1 MFERILARIG
11 SFYFQ
16 LKSYEYLNFILLFAL
31 MASFKYFDSFGIED
45 AADRT
50 VATAA
55 TSVLGP
61 VYGGSERLGQK
72 SITIAGIDRAV
83 LDQLGQDGV
92 PLAYAKQAEIL
103 ARIAEAKPAAIF
115 LALYYIRA
123 RAKDREQENYLIAAP
138 GAMEPEYDPG
148 LIQLTD
154 EIRRIEADM
163 PVFIGPIGN
172 SPLLAPLTKVGT
184 HVALD
189 APADSPNEY
198 FGVVTRELTSDDASD
213 APPAWAEPWHSAAV
227 SIFLE
232 LCHSGVLDESL
243 CQTSEEYF
251 ADDMRFFVR
260 WGFGVS
266 EQRASLLREEARE
279 RCHVK
284 SFAFFKTFELLY
296 RSAFRRAFTYDD
308 RNLGEQCSYH
318 DRVNLAA
325 FLEDWAEL
333 QASDDSSPAPY
344 GKSSDAA
351 LEDTPE
357 VVAARIRIEAQ
368 EALIRARVVM
378 IGVDA
383 YELGDRVDAP
393 LYVNLPGVAFHAMA
407 LDNLIEADG
416 RVPRIPSLSLGFS
429 FADIMQIG
437 FSLTISILVFS
448 MRRQTQS
455 RLASG
460 RSSLSNT
467 ATGLMLFFGVSG
479 SIFMAGVS
487 WYFQWSIP
495 MMLTNIIAPA
505 AVTAVV
511 LVFLAQPAPPN
522 YGG

>member
-115 LALYYIRA
+115 LDLYYIRA

-198 FGVVTRELTSDDASD
+198 FGVVPPALPSEDASD
-213 APPAWAEPWHSAAV
+213 APPA
-227 SIFLE
+227 
-232 LCHSGVLDESL
+232 
-243 CQTSEEYF
+243 
-251 ADDMRFFVR
+251 
-260 WGFGVS
+260 
-266 EQRASLLREEARE
+266 
-279 RCHVK
+279 
-284 SFAFFKTFELLY
+284 
-296 RSAFRRAFTYDD
+296 
-308 RNLGEQCSYH
+308 
-318 DRVNLAA
+318 
-325 FLEDWAEL
+325 
-333 QASDDSSPAPY
+333 
-344 GKSSDAA
+344 
-351 LEDTPE
+351 
-357 VVAARIRIEAQ
+357 
-368 EALIRARVVM
+368 
-378 IGVDA
+378 
-383 YELGDRVDAP
+383 
-393 LYVNLPGVAFHAMA
+393 
-407 LDNLIEADG
+407 
-416 RVPRIPSLSLGFS
+416 
-429 FADIMQIG
+429 
-437 FSLTISILVFS
+437 
-448 MRRQTQS
+448 
-455 RLASG
+455 
-460 RSSLSNT
+460 
-467 ATGLMLFFGVSG
+467 
-479 SIFMAGVS
+479 
-487 WYFQWSIP
+487 
-495 MMLTNIIAPA
+495 
-505 AVTAVV
+505 
-511 LVFLAQPAPPN
+511 
-522 YGG
+522 